1 MIDISH
7 KIKTLRTAIA
17 QATLKVSPE
26 TIARIRSNRVPKGN
40 PLEVAKVAAV
50 QAAKNTSDIIPYCH
64 PLPVDFVGV
73 EYSIGKRIIEIRTTV
88 KAIYKTGVEM
98 EALTAASVA
107 ALTMYDMLKMFD
119 DEMEI
124 TGVKLIS
131 KTGGKS
137 EYGKPVSL
145 PVRAA
150 VLVLSDSISSGRKED
165 QSGKLIQERLKNF
178 GVKVIDYRV
187 ISDDREKIEMQLK
200 NYADKR
206 KLDLVVTTGGTGFG
220 PRDNTP
226 DAVANLVDYEIPGIA
241 EAARVYGQE
250 RTPLAM
256 LSRAKTGIRGTTLII
271 NMPGSR
277 KAVAES
283 FEALFPAVLH
293 SFAMIAG
300 GGHFRQRRTNRRL
313 KGNNF

>member
-1 MIDISH
+1 M
-7 KIKTLRTAIA
+7 
-17 QATLKVSPE
+17 
-26 TIARIRSNRVPKGN
+26 PKGN

-50 QAAKNTSDIIPYCH
+50 QAAKNTSGIIPYCH
-64 PLPVDFVGV
+64 PLPVDYVGV
-73 EYSIGKRIIEIRTTV
+73 EFAIGKHTIEIRTTV

-119 DEMEI
+119 EEMEI

-137 EYGKPVSL
+137 QFGKPISSSL
-145 PVRAA
+145 SAA
-150 VLVLSDSISSGRKED
+150 VLVLSDSVSAGKKED
-165 QSGKLIQERLKNF
+165 SSGKLIRERLKYF
-178 GVKVIDYRV
+178 GVKVADYK
-187 ISDDREKIEMQLK
+187 ILPDDREKIEAQLK
-200 NYADKR
+200 VYADKR

-220 PRDNTP
+220 PRDNAP
-226 DAVANLVDYEIPGIA
+226 EAIAHVIDFEAPGIV

-256 LSRAKTGIRGTTLII
+256 LSRAKAGVRGKTLII

-283 FEALFPAVLH
+283 CEALFPTVLH
-293 SFAMIAG
+293 AFAMIAG
-300 GGHFRQRRTNRRL
+300 GGHR
-313 KGNNF
+313 GNNK

>member
-7 KIKTLRTAIA
+7 KIKTLRTAVA

-26 TIARIRSNRVPKGN
+26 TITRIQHNNVPKGN

-50 QAAKNTSDIIPYCH
+50 QAAKHTSGIIPYCH

-73 EYSIGKRIIEIRTTV
+73 EFEMNKHVIEIRTTV

-124 TGVKLIS
+124 TGVKLVS

-137 EYGKPVSL
+137 QFGKPVSASL
-145 PVRAA
+145 RAA
-150 VLVLSDSISSGRKED
+150 VLVLSDSVSAGKKEDSSGR
-165 QSGKLIQERLKNF
+165 LIQERLKSF
-178 GVKVIDYRV
+178 GVKVTDYKV
-187 ISDDREKIEMQLK
+187 IADDRERIEIQLK
-200 NYADKR
+200 QYADKQ

-220 PRDNTP
+220 PRDNAP
-226 DAVANLVDYEIPGIA
+226 EAIAHVIEREAPGIV
-241 EAARVYGQE
+241 ETARVYGQE

-256 LSRAKTGIRGTTLII
+256 LSRAKAGVRGTTLII
-271 NMPGSR
+271 SMPGSR

-283 FEALFPAVLH
+283 LDALFPAVLH
-293 SFAMIAG
+293 AFAMIAG
-300 GGHFRQRRTNRRL
+300 GSH
-313 KGNNF
+313 